1 MDYSITQT
9 KWVKFGE
16 IRDFVFVGKDILATA
31 SGLHVRF
38 FNMNTRENKI
48 EIFNDQTRGFGVS
61 TLSGHPTV
69 PVFSVADKHSNPTIR
84 VFTYPRIQK
93 ISSCTNMEES
103 NGYLSCTFAGT
114 DYLLGLTSFP
124 NFQLVLWQW
133 QTGDKVFVIN
143 TELKD
148 LIQTIACSPF
158 SPHAIVQFALITG
171 KLAVYRMCVCSKIV
185 TLYPIKIKSQENKLT
200 SVCWTIDGNLLFCD
214 EFCKVWSMSADGSSQ
229 NILIE
234 GNSKSK
240 AHKNRLP
247 FIVTFKDGL
256 LLVNTLLN
264 EIAFYRKF
272 FNEDSMESWQKL
284 WFLNNKEH
292 SLPVRAKSHNQRDSV
307 LIYDECG
314 RITEISVL
322 NDHVPRLEILYTD
335 DVKYKELLVIAS
347 RSTYFAA
354 IDEFQYLN
362 IIDPFTGKIESKLA
376 LKLHGQ
382 VVCAKAHPKLPIIF
396 TSSFTG
402 NCLFIDVFTNTPK
415 ILTCFH
421 LHKMFL
427 DKMKFSSEGKLL
439 GIANSRDGRIFIIG
453 KNLNQ
458 GDSSFV
464 GIFMKK
470 HQINHYVII
479 NTHSYIP
486 SVSKVL
492 DQTKRNQKGKLF
504 TTTKILI
511 ADFLIYDQTNN
522 SIKILILLIT
532 NKNVMIGNKLIL
544 YTCKLRDNLEKNI
557 ECVIDL
563 LTSFK
568 SLQYGPKRNI
578 DIIGIPYLS
587 KQLHRME
594 IKNDFNDVT
603 LTEALPAMHELKNIE
618 VDINC
623 DSLIT
628 FGYDGLIVIRNT
640 TNLRMIYAIFMAHHR
655 NENGIKSAKIIS
667 ETIISLGRNG
677 DLIANKLCRRYVQ
690 LKTISINV
698 DSRFLNS
705 FNFIFESNKLYNKGL
720 DTYLENIQKIQWE
733 NEMNEEMSTRH
744 TIFLELNKLK
754 SKIKELLDLNEK
766 ETILTRLPIS
776 LYDLDEEYRKYRIKK
791 ADLERKELKR
801 RYDEEI
807 EARNKVC
814 LYLRKIF
821 WDPERVHACCLKSI
835 FGEIIVK
842 NYPLK
847 TITKNTKHE
856 TNSIDRFY
864 ESATNDER
872 LLLSGTSTHNWINNE
887 TLNLTHQLKR
897 SQDLLLNGFNKSSFF
912 RNREYLLMNHFNECF
927 NKMRLLKEQKMEV
940 GRVLEEK
947 LKHYTSEIN
956 VMFEKKCTI
965 ESVTLP
971 VWHHSEIP
979 DYVITIEDK
988 EILGISYIHP
998 RKESSNDKYKNI
1010 NEYNLQLYSKDY
1022 GLYKEALERMMY
1034 GVLELRW
1041 EDEIKKDIPK
1051 PTCLVKNKSPS
1062 KYTPKDIKALESY
1075 KSKMERLQLERK
1087 KYRSI
1092 LDAERI
1098 EINDKITKCFM
1109 SFDEKLKNFKTKK
1122 IAIDSSILQ
1131 EKLLRLREMQRI
1143 HHIRDEVFKITHFK
1157 ENTIA
1162 KDAEKVQEL
1171 VQDCL
1176 TFETIVKELKNRYE
1190 NLIKREKGLE
1200 GKFRSEFGDLKQL
1213 IIEHLFRYYKKRPR
1227 IGYLT
1232 CTSITYL
1239 TELGKCVIGNNK
1251 SEILPVECSNF
1262 LRNLQSLDSIPE
1274 NVSTLIDDAHW
1285 RTMCRLRRLKIEIE
1299 IKVRC
1304 CIVELAEGE
1313 QTLIFYQRNKQA
1325 AQSKFNRSKA
1335 ELDKREKEFDR
1346 YVENKEIQLVM
1357 KMGQVEVPLRG
1368 QGFKDFTDVVLI
1380 SRQAFLSTNDEIK
1393 KTDNKKLT
1401 AMMESVDLR
1410 KKISHQ
1416 KWRHE
1421 YLRHTLKYLQEE
1433 LKNLREIKITKD
1445 LQKYLGKLPTAG
1457 NPRNEYE
1464 DIEQNSRA
1472 TAGPYEKLLDIKRNR
1487 LEKITKD
1494 IEYWRIRNIELT
1506 NKIENLK
1513 IKNRKLSS
1521 QTLEPLKKKND
1532 KFRRNKLFIIMKR
1545 TELDKKIKENYDELL
1560 MLHSRLESLRLRI
1573 YPTLRFNKLH
1583 FA

>member
-61 TLSGHPTV
+61 ILSGHPTV

-84 VFTYPRIQK
+84 VFTYPRIHK
-93 ISSCTNMEES
+93 ISSCTNAEKS

-124 NFQLVLWQW
+124 NFQLVLWLW
-133 QTGDKVFVIN
+133 QTGDKLFVIN

-171 KLAVYRMCVCSKIV
+171 KLVVYQMCVCSKIV

-200 SVCWTIDGNLLFCD
+200 SVCWTIDGNLLFSD
-214 EFCKVWSMSADGSSQ
+214 EFCKVWSMSADGSNQ

-240 AHKNRLP
+240 PLKNRLP

-264 EIAFYRKF
+264 EIA
-272 FNEDSMESWQKL
+272 
-284 WFLNNKEH
+284 EH
-292 SLPVRAKSHNQRDSV
+292 SLPLRAKSHNQRDSV
-307 LIYDECG
+307 LVYDECG

-335 DVKYKELLVIAS
+335 DVKYKELLAIAS

-362 IIDPFTGKIESKLA
+362 IIDTSAGKIETKLA

-396 TSSFTG
+396 TSSITG

-421 LHKMFL
+421 LHKMSL
-427 DKMKFSSEGKLL
+427 DKMTFSSEGKFL
-439 GIANSRDGRIFIIG
+439 GVANSRDGR
-453 KNLNQ
+453 
-458 GDSSFV
+458 
-464 GIFMKK
+464 
-470 HQINHYVII
+470 
-479 NTHSYIP
+479 
-486 SVSKVL
+486 
-492 DQTKRNQKGKLF
+492 
-504 TTTKILI
+504 
-511 ADFLIYDQTNN
+511 
-522 SIKILILLIT
+522 
-532 NKNVMIGNKLIL
+532 NKLIL
-544 YTCKLRDNLEKNI
+544 YVCKLRDNLEKKI

-563 LTSFK
+563 LNSFK

-603 LTEALPAMHELKNIE
+603 LTEALPTMHELKNIE

-628 FGYDGLIVIRNT
+628 FGYDGLIVIRNS
-640 TNLRMIYAIFMAHHR
+640 TNLRMIYGIFMAHHR
-655 NENGIKSAKIIS
+655 KENGIRSAKIIS
-667 ETIISLGRNG
+667 ETIISLGKNG

-690 LKTISINV
+690 LETISINA
-698 DSRFLNS
+698 DSRFFNS
-705 FNFIFESNKLYNKGL
+705 FNFIFESNKL
-720 DTYLENIQKIQWE
+720 
-733 NEMNEEMSTRH
+733 NEEMSTRH

-754 SKIKELLDLNEK
+754 SKIKQLLDLNER

-776 LYDLDEEYRKYRIKK
+776 SYDLDEEYRRYRIKR

-801 RYDEEI
+801 RYEEEI

-814 LYLRKIF
+814 QYLRQIF

-835 FGEIIVK
+835 FGEIIVE
-842 NYPLK
+842 NYPLSIINVEIDDFRMSEGYSMEILDIVSRLK
-847 TITKNTKHE
+847 EYKSSESIVSNKEDVNSFKEERREKNTKQE
-856 TNSIDRFY
+856 TNSIDRYY

-927 NKMRLLKEQKMEV
+927 NKMRLLKERKMEI
-940 GRVLEEK
+940 GREHEEK

-988 EILGISYIHP
+988 AIPYIHL
-998 RKESSNDKYKNI
+998 RKESSNDKYQNI

-1022 GLYKEALERMMY
+1022 DLYKEALERMMY

-1041 EDEIKKDIPK
+1041 EDEIKNDIPK
-1051 PTCLVKNKSPS
+1051 PACLVKNKSPS
-1062 KYTPKDIKALESY
+1062 KYTSKDIKALESY
-1075 KSKMERLQLERK
+1075 KNKMERLQSERK

-1092 LDAERI
+1092 LEAERI
-1098 EINDKITKCFM
+1098 KINDKIRKCFM
-1109 SFDEKLKNFKTKK
+1109 SFDEKLKNFKRKK

-1131 EKLLRLREMQRI
+1131 EKLLRLYEMQRI
-1143 HHIRDEVFKITHFK
+1143 HHIRDEVFQITHFK

-1162 KDAEKVQEL
+1162 KDAEKVQKHA
-1171 VQDCL
+1171 QDCL

-1190 NLIKREKGLE
+1190 NLIKREKALE
-1200 GKFRSEFGDLKQL
+1200 GKFHAEFVDLKQL
-1213 IIEHLFRYYKKRPR
+1213 IIEHLLRHYKKRPR

-1251 SEILPVECSNF
+1251 SEILPIECSNF

-1274 NVSTLIDDAHW
+1274 NVSTFIDDAHW

-1313 QTLIFYQRNKQA
+1313 ETLIFYQKNKQA
-1325 AQSKFNRSKA
+1325 AQNKFNRSKA

-1346 YVENKEIQLVM
+1346 YVEDKEIQLVM

-1368 QGFKDFTDVVLI
+1368 QGFQDFTDVVLI
-1380 SRQAFLSTNDEIK
+1380 SRQAFLSTNEQIEK
-1393 KTDNKKLT
+1393 ADNQKFT
-1401 AMMESVDLR
+1401 AMKESVDLR
-1410 KKISHQ
+1410 KKISHE

-1421 YLRHTLKYLQEE
+1421 YLWHTLKYLQEE
-1433 LKNLREIKITKD
+1433 LKSLREIKITKD

-1464 DIEQNSRA
+1464 DIEHNSRA
-1472 TAGPYEKLLDIKRNR
+1472 TAGRYEQLLDIERNR

-1494 IEYWRIRNIELT
+1494 IEYWRIRNIELR
-1506 NKIENLK
+1506 NKIEHFK

-1521 QTLEPLKKKND
+1521 QTLEPLRKKND
-1532 KFRRNKLFIIMKR
+1532 KFRRNKLFVIMKR

-1560 MLHSRLESLRLRI
+1560 MLHSQLESLRLRI

-1583 FA
+1583 FP